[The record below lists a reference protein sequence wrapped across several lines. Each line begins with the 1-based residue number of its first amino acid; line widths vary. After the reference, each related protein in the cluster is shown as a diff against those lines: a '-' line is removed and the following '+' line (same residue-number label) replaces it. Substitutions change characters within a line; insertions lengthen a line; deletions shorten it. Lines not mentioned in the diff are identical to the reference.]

1 MKIVENHN
9 CILFLFICICM
20 NVYAQQPDSLFQYL
34 NLTTTGTYNKTE
46 INRSYLLSNGLNYSI
61 KKNKVKSDL
70 QARWLFGK
78 EQQQLTN
85 NDLYNS
91 FNLNWYK
98 TFPNFNYWL
107 LFNYNSIFSLKVNNQ
122 IQYGVGVAY
131 DLIHQAN
138 LNFNISDGLIIEH
151 SDIYLVDTL
160 RTVYQVLRNSL
171 RLQLKINF
179 GDRFR
184 FYSVSFLQSSLK
196 DKNDYILKEEGTLSY
211 KMKKWLSLTARFT
224 YDRMNHT
231 GRDNLFMTY
240 GLTLIVIHNS

>member
-9 CILFLFICICM
+9 LVLFFLICIRM
-20 NVYAQQPDSLFQYL
+20 NVYAQQQSDSLYQYL
-34 NLTTTGTYNKTE
+34 NLTTTGTYNETE
-46 INRSYLLSNGLNYSI
+46 ISRSYLFSNSLNYSI
-61 KKNKVKSDL
+61 KKNKIKSDL

-107 LFNYNSIFSLKVNNQ
+107 LFNYNSIFSLKVNSQ

-131 DLIHQAN
+131 DLIHRTY
-138 LNFNISDGLIIEH
+138 LNFNISDGLINEH
-151 SDIYLVDTL
+151 SDIYLMDTL

-171 RLQLKINF
+171 RFQLKINL

-184 FYSVSFLQSSLK
+184 FSSVSFLQSSLR
-196 DKNDYILKEEGTLSY
+196 DEDDYILKEESILSY
-211 KMKKWLSLTARFT
+211 KLKKWLSLTAKFT
-224 YDRMNHT
+224 YDRMNRI
-231 GRDNLFMTY
+231 GRENLFMTY
-240 GLTLIVIHNS
+240 GLTFEKQF